1 VTSIS
6 ADTHKPTTIRIPDDL
21 LKEIDH
27 LVQEL
32 KLDRSAYLR
41 EIVSKGFSIDREDRL
56 LRKYVKGELNY
67 MEVYRELG
75 QNPWELLDHL
85 EARNPRTRNVSENSC
100 SSGNKDRTLGTNFW

>member
-1 VTSIS
+1 MS
-6 ADTHKPTTIRIPDDL
+6 KPTTIRIPDAL
-21 LKEIDH
+21 LKEIDQ

-67 MEVYRELG
+67 MEVCRELG

-85 EARNPRTRNVSENSC
+85 KARNLHLNVDLEDWLDSAQMPTQ
-100 SSGNKDRTLGTNFW
+100 GG